1 MRFQKWLGV
10 LLTGVILLVG
20 ACGSSPIPVIQPP
33 SALSYTTS
41 TAVYTKGTAIPA
53 NNPTSAGGA
62 VTSYSVSPA
71 LPGGLSL
78 SSTTGVISGTPT
90 AITATASY
98 TVTASNS
105 AGSAT
110 AALSI
115 TVNDAAPA
123 GLTYTPGTAVYTVGT
138 PIAANTPT
146 STGGAVTGYSVTPAL
161 PAGLSLDD
169 VTGIIN
175 GTPTAVTAATSY
187 TVR

>member
-10 LLTGVILLVG
+10 LLTGVILLLG
-20 ACGSSPIPVIQPP
+20 ACGSSPIPVVQPP

-90 AITATASY
+90 AITATANY
-98 TVTASNS
+98 TVTATNV

-115 TVNDAAPA
+115 TGMTRPPRVLRTLRARPFTLWARPSRRTLPPA
-123 GLTYTPGTAVYTVGT
+123 RVEP
-138 PIAANTPT
+138 
-146 STGGAVTGYSVTPAL
+146 
-161 PAGLSLDD
+161 
-169 VTGIIN
+169 
-175 GTPTAVTAATSY
+175 
-187 TVR
+187 